1 MSGSVEVREF
11 LLRYEGA
18 DGGGAALAG
27 GLPAQRSGSAD
38 TQRVS
43 DDQVRRARLA
53 VANGALGVDDCV
65 QLLEMLGLNLDEGGQ
80 APVQR

>member
-1 MSGSVEVREF
+1 MSGSVEVRQF

-18 DGGGAALAG
+18 DGGSAPFAGA
-27 GLPAQRSGSAD
+27 LPTQRSGAAD
-38 TQRVS
+38 AQRVS

-53 VANGALGVDDCV
+53 VANGALGVEDCV
-65 QLLEMLGLNLDEGGQ
+65 QLLEMLGLNLDEDGQ

>member
-1 MSGSVEVREF
+1 MSGSVEVRQF

-18 DGGGAALAG
+18 DGGSTSLSG
-27 GLPAQRSGSAD
+27 GVPAQRRSSEG
-38 TQRVS
+38 QRVS

-53 VANGALGVDDCV
+53 VAAGALDVEDCV
-65 QLLEMLGLNLDEGGQ
+65 QLLEMLGLSPGDDGE

>member
-11 LLRYEGA
+11 LLRYEGESQT
-18 DGGGAALAG
+18 GYGN
-27 GLPAQRSGSAD
+27 LPAQRAGQGD
-38 TQRVS
+38 TERVS

-53 VANGALGVDDCV
+53 VARGAASVEDCAK
-65 QLLEMLGLNLDEGGQ
+65 LLDMLGLTPDKDGK

>member
-1 MSGSVEVREF
+1 MSGSVEVRQF

-18 DGGGAALAG
+18 DGGSTSLSG
-27 GLPAQRSGSAD
+27 GVPAQRGSSEG
-38 TQRVS
+38 QRVS

-53 VANGALGVDDCV
+53 VAAGALDVADCA
-65 QLLEMLGLNLDEGGQ
+65 QLLEMLGLSPGEDGQ

>member
-1 MSGSVEVREF
+1 MGGSVEVRQF

-18 DGGGAALAG
+18 DGGAAPFAG
-27 GLPAQRSGSAD
+27 GLPAQRSGGAD

-53 VANGALGVDDCV
+53 VANGALGVEDCV
-65 QLLEMLGLNLDEGGQ
+65 QLLEMLGLNLDEDGQ

>member
-1 MSGSVEVREF
+1 MRQF

-18 DGGGAALAG
+18 DGGSAAFAG
-27 GLPAQRSGSAD
+27 GLPAQRGGGGD

-53 VANGALGVDDCV
+53 VAHGALGVDDCA
-65 QLLEMLGLNLDEGGQ
+65 QLLEMLGLNVDEDGQ

>member
-1 MSGSVEVREF
+1 MSGSVEVRQF

-18 DGGGAALAG
+18 DAGGGGMAG
-27 GLPAQRSGSAD
+27 VPSQRAGQAD
-38 TQRVS
+38 APRVS

-53 VANGALGVDDCV
+53 VAAGAMNAEDCA
-65 QLLEMLGLNLDEGGQ
+65 QLLDMLGLVPDEAGQ